1 MMSNTNENGEFPDRW
16 RSDMSDLPP
25 LEAPRV
31 ADLQNDP
38 EPAPE
43 PAEPAKVKREKAPK
57 EPTSTRDDFTNACQP
72 LQIKVPQDLIQ
83 SLKLHSIATG
93 QTMSEL
99 VLDCLTSDGFISKA
113 WVSTR
118 RAG

>member
-1 MMSNTNENGEFPDRW
+1 MMSNTSENGEFTERW
-16 RSDMSDLPP
+16 GSTRSDLPP
-25 LEAPRV
+25 VEAPRV
-31 ADLQNDP
+31 AYPPNDP
-38 EPAPE
+38 DPASEPT
-43 PAEPAKVKREKAPK
+43 EPAKAKREKAPK

-99 VLDCLTSDGFISKA
+99 VLDCLTSDQFISKA